1 MASGHLVL
9 AEQRLI
15 KAIELK
21 PNGVLTLKAAK
32 QWQTLRDAQAL
43 EAE

>member
-9 AEQRLI
+9 AEQRLN

-21 PNGVLTLKAAK
+21 PNGALTLKAAK
-32 QWQTLRDAQAL
+32 QWRTLQSTQTL